1 MWLKIVQWR
10 MDIKRTAIV
19 SCTQTHDLLKKL
31 MEVVEL
37 FVLQQHLIQKTVS
50 SCYYSFRGPI
60 LLSRS
65 PFRRKTVVMSN
76 LCISC
81 SAMRM
86 SSRSE
91 MTSCRC
97 SGKHIPGVGTSLV
110 GFFKL
115 NTWFIRSLLY
125 IWVSRYLDR

>member
-1 MWLKIVQWR
+1 MGLNLFLLFNFIICLVSIQFKFEMYCLFWHLCQRISSDLWRIIRHPTTYKVYNLQW
-10 MDIKRTAIV
+10 D
-19 SCTQTHDLLKKL
+19 
-31 MEVVEL
+31 
-37 FVLQQHLIQKTVS
+37 
-50 SCYYSFRGPI
+50 P
-60 LLSRS
+60 RS
-65 PFRRKTVVMSN
+65 PFWRKTVVISN